1 MYGLYQLALL
11 DICMIN
17 IGSVIGIGRF
27 WQKYN
32 RYRYNQKL
40 PYRYISN
47 VHTVLLQ
54 QFILQLRKILYI
66 DNSTHHYVELSQTGH
81 IEV

>member
-1 MYGLYQLALL
+1 MYLVYK
-11 DICMIN
+11 IIRIIHHHKIHTIYNNSNN
-17 IGSVIGIGRF
+17 ITYSTYVT
-27 WQKYN
+27 Y
-32 RYRYNQKL
+32 
-40 PYRYISN
+40 
-47 VHTVLLQ
+47 VHTVLLK